1 MKNLDH
7 EINRICKFI
16 KENISKTKSNGV
28 VIALSGGLDS
38 AFVAALS
45 TKAIETEH
53 VHCYFLR
60 YKYASLEI
68 DKRHTDA
75 LCKKFGLTYEENRFV
90 SKSSQ
95 TSFETKSSQASRM
108 IRHVANTVNTFIV
121 NNNYLLLIFGNIDAT
136 MRAGYL
142 CKKANEHNC
151 LVLGTTNRSELLIG
165 YFTKFDE
172 CGCDIQPIVHLYKT
186 EIVELAKHLGIPD
199 EIINRVPSADFW
211 YRHADEKGLTYQKV
225 DKILVELEKK
235 GIDTQECKINDATT
249 KEVSKVIH
257 MIKRAKQ
264 KHKGRFPPCLEFEGL
279 YDQ

>member
-1 MKNLDH
+1 MKDLDH

-16 KENISKTKSNGV
+16 KENVSKTKSNGV
-28 VIALSGGLDS
+28 IIALSGGLDS

-45 TKAIETEH
+45 TKAIGTEH

-90 SKSSQ
+90 S
-95 TSFETKSSQASRM
+95 KSSQASRM

-172 CGCDIQPIVHLYKT
+172 CGCDLQPIVHLYKT

-199 EIINRVPSADFW
+199 EIINRLPSADFW
-211 YRHADEKGLTYQKV
+211 YGLTNEKGLTYQKL
-225 DKILVELEKK
+225 DKILRALEKI
-235 GIDTQECKINDATT
+235 GIDTQECKINDATK
-249 KEVSKVIH
+249 KEVSKVIN
-257 MIKRAKQ
+257 MVKRAKQ
-264 KHKGRFPPCLEFEGL
+264 KHKGRFPPCLEFEGF
-279 YDQ
+279 YEQ